1 MQSKTNELLITLAQ
15 RIIRQSNFIWGGI
28 DLYVTTRVQ
37 MEMVV
42 REDEVEC

>member
-28 DLYVTTRVQ
+28 DLCVTTRAQ

-42 REDEVEC
+42 RKDEVEC